1 MSRQIRREAGILSP
15 EASLDD
21 MAAAYAEAEASEKAR
36 EGGESYEDVYATA
49 YDRALGALT
58 QDHVAGR
65 DQVAYYVDNGT
76 GESAGIWWTGRRLS
90 GEMPAFSSTPFRKCS
105 DQGEVDGRILRDL
118 ARGRDPETREP
129 LVRLSGTG
137 VRSVGYDLQC
147 AAPKSVS
154 VLAAFASPE
163 GRSKIFAS
171 HDRAVRRA
179 LDHALTEGLIVT
191 RVGPQGIHRLPARE
205 ASAAIYRHFTSRAQ
219 DPHLHSHAVLLN
231 LAVRED
237 GTTGAIDNRDV
248 LRHLGALAALYRSE
262 LASGLRN
269 DFGFESIRDGRN
281 FQVAGVP
288 LDIIKLFSKRRAQI
302 MQAAGQA
309 GFDPSSNRRAAQIA
323 AFGTRDAK
331 DRETPLAML
340 EKRWAN
346 ELSNVAW
353 SGDAL
358 FRMAAIEAARVRK
371 GRDKKGSRLER
382 ARILARE
389 AVRELEASGAVFE
402 QRALLR
408 HLHEAVQCECDA
420 NETLAVVRELEVSKL
435 VVRLGRNGSEEVIYS
450 TAAMIEAEKAMLR
463 TALEGRSGHDF
474 VSSETLERALSTSP
488 AWPEGHHQ
496 AMRHALR
503 RNGVSIISGQTE
515 AENTR
520 IGEALAA
527 VAESCGKEVWRIDR
541 TKTDPEATVGM
552 APAVQAFI
560 ERVKKGDVGLGHT
573 SVIICD
579 DADRVGTSDMAALI
593 DVVSQG
599 GTGAKLI
606 LLGDIAHPRRD
617 IAGAP
622 MAALA
627 RALGVCLTVDAQ
639 HQRQDWHRS
648 ASRDFASGD
657 PVRALEAYDR
667 VGAICWAPDRETA
680 LQRLVSDYL
689 RARPAS
695 AQTVPGQSI
704 GQAIVTPRRKDVD
717 EINRRVRSAMKSRAL
732 LGEDIMVRAIPQG
745 SRDPVALALA
755 AGDDLLFGED
765 LQVRGLAIRMGDRA
779 RIQRIQGDADPTL
792 DLILAPTAAPLTTR
806 VSELIGNRE
815 EGLPRIPRLQH
826 GYCLSVRD
834 AEGLVVD
841 DCFVANLRGMG
852 RESISAAMT
861 RHRQNV
867 RLYVDISRVADA
879 TDAGLGDITQSGLG
893 RVRSRQTDRD
903 HSRAKTALVKRAVM
917 DEARASEWKR
927 NPSDFALSVAAF
939 ASQSPMHSSGSDLR
953 TPASG
958 NEELFPRS
966 VNSNSTAQALRDRMG
981 ERMSGPHYPPRISKV
996 VSSSH
1001 VAARFSSATRHRRTA
1016 HQWIALRQG
1025 INEHLQVQLGIA
1037 PDVLYRFR
1045 SHIRTMRDGRPAFAH
1060 RDLDGQIIGFE
1071 YQGTGAGGEGKD
1083 AILGITGEGDLN
1095 FTLMGDTHNPTRM
1108 YFTQS
1113 GVDGL
1118 SLYQTDQTPD
1128 RALIV
1133 SFGGRPNRSALGRLR
1148 ELVQRYPDA
1157 EMHITSRHGEASG
1170 DVFNIIKEAIIEAC
1184 GGNANLQKRELGEL
1198 PSFVNDQNVNS
1209 AHEPDMGPTEQ
1220 PQPQEDTRWERDHLR
1235 RPVTERE
1242 RDSF

>member
-1 MSRQIRREAGILSP
+1 
-15 EASLDD
+15 

-36 EGGESYEDVYATA
+36 EGGESYEDVYAAA

-65 DQVAYYVDNGT
+65 DQVAYYVDNGS

-118 ARGRDPETREP
+118 ARGRDPGTREP

-191 RVGPQGIHRLPARE
+191 RVGPQGIHRLPAQE
-205 ASAAIYRHFTSRAQ
+205 ASAAVYRHFTSRAQ

-231 LAVRED
+231 LCVRED

-288 LDIIKLFSKRRAQI
+288 PDIIKLFSKRRAQI
-302 MQAAGQA
+302 MQAAGEA

-340 EKRWAN
+340 EQRWAN
-346 ELSNVAW
+346 ELSNVGW
-353 SGDAL
+353 SGVAL

-371 GRDKKGSRLER
+371 ERDKKGSRLER

-402 QRALLR
+402 QRVLLR

-420 NETLAVVRELEVSKL
+420 NETLAVIRELVVSKQ
-435 VVRLGRNGSEEVIYS
+435 VVRLGSNRSGEVIYS

-463 TALEGRSGHDF
+463 TALEGRNERDF

-515 AENTR
+515 AENSR

-527 VAESCGKEVWRIDR
+527 VAESCGKEVWRINR
-541 TKTDPEATVGM
+541 IKTDPEATEGM

-560 ERVKKGDVGLGHT
+560 RRVKKGDVGLGHH
-573 SVIICD
+573 SVVICD
-579 DADRVGTSDMAALI
+579 EADRVGTSDMAALI
-593 DVVSQG
+593 DVFSQG
-599 GTGAKLI
+599 DTGTKLI
-606 LLGDIAHPRRD
+606 LLGDIARPRRD

-627 RALGVCLTVDAQ
+627 RALGVCRTADVQ

-667 VGAICWAPDRETA
+667 AGAICWASDRQTA
-680 LQRLVSDYL
+680 LERLVRDYL
-689 RARPAS
+689 RTRSAS
-695 AQTVPGQSI
+695 AQSVPGQSI

-717 EINRRVRSAMKSRAL
+717 EINRRVRSAMKSNTL
-732 LGEDIMVRAIPQG
+732 LGEDITVRVIPQG
-745 SRDPVALALA
+745 SRDSVALTLA

-779 RIQRIQGDADPTL
+779 RIQRIQGDALDPTL
-792 DLILAPTAAPLTTR
+792 DLVLAPSAAPLTTR

-852 RESISAAMT
+852 RESISTAMT

-867 RLYVDISRVADA
+867 RLYVDTSRVAVA
-879 TDAGLGDITQSGLG
+879 PDAGLGDITQSGLG
-893 RVRSRQTDRD
+893 TARPPRADRVY
-903 HSRAKTALVKRAVM
+903 SRAKAALVKRAVM

-953 TPASG
+953 TSARS

-966 VNSNSTAQALRDRMG
+966 VNSNSTAQSLRDRMV
-981 ERMSGPHYPPRISKV
+981 ERLSGPHYPPRISKV

-1001 VAARFSSATRHRRTA
+1001 VAARFSSATRHRRAA
-1016 HQWIALRQG
+1016 HQWITLRQG

-1071 YQGTGAGGEGKD
+1071 YQGTGTGGEGKD

-1095 FTLMGDTHNPTRM
+1095 FTLMGDTHNPTRI

-1113 GVDGL
+1113 GGDGL
-1118 SLYQTDQTPD
+1118 SLYQIDQMPD
-1128 RALIV
+1128 QALIV
-1133 SFGGRPNRSALGRLR
+1133 SFGGRPSRTVLGRLR

-1157 EMHITSRHGEASG
+1157 EKHIASRYGEASG
-1170 DVFNIIKEAIIEAC
+1170 DVFNVIKGEIIDAC
-1184 GGNANLQKRELGEL
+1184 GGNANLQKRELGVL
-1198 PSFVNDQNVNS
+1198 STFVNHPINDL

-1220 PQPQEDTRWERDHLR
+1220 QQPQEDTRLERDHPR
-1235 RPVTERE
+1235 RPIPERE
-1242 RDSF
+1242 RDRF